1 VYASQTSLL
10 TRIDADLFIGAG
22 IVGESGAMNVFF
34 LWQRKDGKKE
44 LVTPPLDGMVLPG
57 VTRDT
62 VRRPALSLFWL
73 SLRFKSFAFENLS
86 DDLFAC

>member
-1 VYASQTSLL
+1 M
-10 TRIDADLFIGAG
+10 
-22 IVGESGAMNVFF
+22 GESGAMNVFF

-62 VRRPALSLFWL
+62 VRLLHRPFSGYL
-73 SLRFKSFAFENLS
+73 
-86 DDLFAC
+86 CV